1 MTRIIE
7 VNNVDWTPLQLEAGD
22 YSISTTQANGVYY
35 LSENE
40 DGENAIQ
47 SNGAINVTTQETR
60 NVYLKSSNANG
71 RISVS
76 NFFFDKLRG
85 GGGSQPTP
93 APIQLTFNSPL
104 NKNGDKVSLNIDGN
118 FQVLE
123 NGNLSLNLQSNA
135 DFQKLSQQVTQL
147 TGLTLQFIGQIN
159 NNRAEVVANTQ
170 LLTDFVNERLSRAPK
185 NGDLVLTS
193 DAYAFVYDNQSQSW
207 TDFGNAI
214 IQVATTTSAGIVMLG
229 NNEGELQDVGS
240 GKVKVIGWENI
251 AFKNK
256 EQSYTKLQKFTD
268 VAVFAGFRNSV
279 GSISIEGSGERY
291 IRWSATGGSK
301 FNAGI
306 GFLSGENRDNLEF
319 QLKSN
324 GVFLF
329 ERLVRYKYNLT
340 PTDDKDLVPKSY
352 VDNLVN
358 QLTQEINQLK
368 AQLNT
373 KN

>member
-7 VNNVDWTPLQLEAGD
+7 VNNIDWTALQLEAGD

-47 SNGAINVTTQETR
+47 SNGTINITTQETR
-60 NVYLKSSNANG
+60 TIYLKSSNANG

-76 NFFFDKLRG
+76 NFFFNKLKG
-85 GGGSQPTP
+85 GGGSQPT
-93 APIQLTFNSPL
+93 PIQLTFNSPL
-104 NKNGDKVSLNIDGN
+104 NKEGDAVSLKTDDN
-118 FQVLE
+118 FSILE
-123 NGNLSLNLQSNA
+123 NGNLSLNLQSNT

-147 TGLTLQFIGQIN
+147 VGLTLQFIGQIN
-159 NNRAEVVANTQ
+159 NTRAEVVASTQ

-214 IQVATTTSAGIVMLG
+214 IQVATTTSAGVIKLG
-229 NNEGELQDVGS
+229 TAEGELQDNGD
-240 GKVKVIGWENI
+240 GKAGVIGWGNV

-256 EQSYTKLQKFTD
+256 EQIYTKLQKFTD
-268 VAVFAGFRNSV
+268 VAVFAGFRSSV

-291 IRWSATGGSK
+291 IRWSATGGNK
-301 FNAGI
+301 FDAGI
-306 GFLSGENRDNLEF
+306 GFLSGENRNNLEF
-319 QLKSN
+319 QLKSS

-340 PTDDKDLVPKSY
+340 PSDDKDLVPKSY
-352 VDNLVN
+352 VDGLVN